1 VLVEHHGRLGRLD
14 ATGRG
19 GAALGRLDA
28 DLGRLDPAVGRVR
41 RAARATPHWAGHRL
55 LGRER
60 APVAHGPRP
69 TACHGWRSVDTTGR
83 QHDNSASQITC
94 NPDGSF
100 SFTQYA
106 GNLGCSGSGVTK
118 TYRLNVCE
126 QDTPPT
132 LYTTAVDLTCCANPS
147 SAACV
152 RATPSVSVAG
162 ATIYLD
168 GAACP

>member
-1 VLVEHHGRLGRLD
+1 M
-14 ATGRG
+14 
-19 GAALGRLDA
+19 
-28 DLGRLDPAVGRVR
+28 
-41 RAARATPHWAGHRL
+41 
-55 LGRER
+55 
-60 APVAHGPRP
+60 AHGPRP